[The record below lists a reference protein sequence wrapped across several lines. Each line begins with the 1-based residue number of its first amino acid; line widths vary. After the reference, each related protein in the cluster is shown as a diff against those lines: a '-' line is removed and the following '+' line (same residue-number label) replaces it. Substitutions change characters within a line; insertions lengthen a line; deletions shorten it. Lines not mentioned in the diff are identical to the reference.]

1 MEHYSIIKMSRVS
14 EMAQQEK
21 GLMGKPDDLHSTLGT
36 THSGRKESA
45 AQSCP
50 LISTH
55 ITISVKV
62 IK

>member
-1 MEHYSIIKMSRVS
+1 MSRVS

>member
-1 MEHYSIIKMSRVS
+1 MEHYSIIKMSRAS

-45 AQSCP
+45 PHMQA
-50 LISTH
+50 STH
-55 ITISVKV
+55 NT
-62 IK
+62 